1 MKLNLKTIGLAF
13 AALLGALVL
22 AVALFFVFFPKQAAA
37 REAERRIE
45 AATGRTLSLGDDISV
60 SFWPALGFSVGEV
73 SLSNPEGFSSDQP
86 FIAAERIVFAVD
98 AWALLRGAIEVKQLT
113 FESAQL
119 RLQAKPDG
127 AANWA
132 FPTEQSAPSAQA
144 TIEDLRLDDV
154 RLVDSLIS
162 FQGASGAPLELE
174 HVDASLALKS
184 LDQPARLQAALDYR
198 GERLSIDA
206 AIALPRAVLEKGE
219 TALTA
224 RLESGP
230 LDAALD
236 GAFNVATGALSGQL
250 EASGSSLRRLLAW
263 VGSPMSEGG
272 GFGAFRVAARM
283 AHVGDETAL
292 TDASFSLDAIDANG
306 ALTLFMPEKQRMRV
320 TGALRVAD
328 LDLNAYLPVPAQG
341 AQTGTQVNTAWS
353 AAPLD
358 LKGLRA
364 LDANLNL
371 TIGALKF
378 QRMSFADVALGL
390 RVANGA
396 ADARLTRISLY
407 QGSGVARLIADG
419 SGPVARVAV
428 ELDARD
434 VQAEPLL
441 RDAIGFEKIAG
452 RGRLVIALV
461 GQGASQAAL
470 MRALNGTASF
480 NFNDGQWKGVNLAQ
494 VARTVQ
500 ALATGAASGEGSA
513 TDFAELAASFRVA
526 NGVAVTDDLRL
537 LNPFVRLDGA
547 GLVDIGGQSIDIRIA
562 PRAVRSAQGQGG
574 DATLQGL
581 GVPFRVSGPWANVK
595 FQPALGDVVQNE
607 LRNRAQQALRG
618 QAPGSPLATLGE
630 ALFGRTPTAPTPSE
644 PAAETPAQT
653 PTPATEPAPAPRNPL
668 EDIFRRATQRPSP
681 PPEPAP
687 EPAPTP

>member
-1 MKLNLKTIGLAF
+1 M
-13 AALLGALVL
+13 
-22 AVALFFVFFPKQAAA
+22 
-37 REAERRIE
+37 
-45 AATGRTLSLGDDISV
+45 
-60 SFWPALGFSVGEV
+60 
-73 SLSNPEGFSSDQP
+73 
-86 FIAAERIVFAVD
+86 
-98 AWALLRGAIEVKQLT
+98 
-113 FESAQL
+113 
-119 RLQAKPDG
+119 
-127 AANWA
+127 
-132 FPTEQSAPSAQA
+132 
-144 TIEDLRLDDV
+144 
-154 RLVDSLIS
+154 
-162 FQGASGAPLELE
+162 
-174 HVDASLALKS
+174 
-184 LDQPARLQAALDYR
+184 
-198 GERLSIDA
+198 
-206 AIALPRAVLEKGE
+206 
-219 TALTA
+219 
-224 RLESGP
+224 
-230 LDAALD
+230 
-236 GAFNVATGALSGQL
+236 
-250 EASGSSLRRLLAW
+250 
-263 VGSPMSEGG
+263 
-272 GFGAFRVAARM
+272 
-283 AHVGDETAL
+283 
-292 TDASFSLDAIDANG
+292 
-306 ALTLFMPEKQRMRV
+306 
-320 TGALRVAD
+320 
-328 LDLNAYLPVPAQG
+328 
-341 AQTGTQVNTAWS
+341 NTAWS

-419 SGPVARVAV
+419 SGPTARVAV

-434 VQAEPLL
+434 IQAEPLL

-500 ALATGAASGEGSA
+500 ALATGAAAGEGSA

-574 DATLQGL
+574 DASLQGL

-630 ALFGRTPTAPTPSE
+630 ALFGRTPTAPTPSRANRRRKLQRKRPRQQPSPRQRRAIRSKIFSAAPRSDPRRRRNQRQSPRRLKFVCDCRK
-644 PAAETPAQT
+644 PAARRFQVGARGFSPAGAMRIEQYPVVDPARKSLHSRPFALNAPPIARGRSVRAIGLADAAVWSPLQW
-653 PTPATEPAPAPRNPL
+653 PT
-668 EDIFRRATQRPSP
+668 RPHRTAKPNCSP
-681 PPEPAP
+681 PPSSTSISRHSTRARSS
-687 EPAPTP
+687 TPGAR